1 MMKKLGVLA
10 GISLLSVVVASCT
23 SEPQPDAG
31 QPDAGGLYAVSGTI
45 TGQGVSG
52 VEVTLS
58 GSSLAKAL
66 TQVTGA
72 DGKYSFSQLKPGN
85 YSLQPSKTGFKFN
98 PATKTI
104 DVKDTSIT
112 GQDFTASAD
121 STKSFSISGA
131 ITGQGLDLSGVKVVL
146 TGGTPSI
153 TREMLTSG
161 DGQYS
166 FAQLLPGTY
175 KVQPSKTGLKFI
187 PTDITVTLNT
197 APATGRNFVASD
209 SSNTVGGTI
218 TGTKVS
224 GVTVALVGGSPVTT
238 VTVQTGADG
247 KYQFTKVLDG
257 TYTIRPYVAGAI
269 FEPNSA
275 DAPVKGASLTGKNFV
290 ASADPMTCTDNAGT
304 WCRPT
309 TTATIPTM
317 NRIWGMNGKD
327 LWFVGNDAAVWR
339 YTSTATGQ
347 PLAWTKIELGM
358 ETNPNIYAIAGNSA
372 TDVWFGGG
380 WTQVKNIG
388 NLSNLFQYAPGVSSV
403 VLNYYGSEL
412 GNEINALWPGG
423 NDGGINLAGCANTV
437 GYKDTISRANWS
449 SAFFDGGANLYGAWP
464 ASASDVWLV
473 GRNLS
478 GASGPPGASGPKGAA
493 SSVGRMFRNQNDGGW
508 KDANSTGLKLWS
520 TQLEAAAN
528 GGAWFSDIRGTGP
541 NDVWAVGT
549 KGLVARFDGG
559 TWGLVDAG
567 VGTTNLYGVW
577 PVSAT
582 EVWIVGGTAG
592 TPDQP
597 KIVKYTNVAGKET
610 WENITAPAN
619 AGVLYRVWVT
629 SDTSSVWLVGTSG
642 ILRYKP

>member
-1 MMKKLGVLA
+1 MKKLGVLA
-10 GISLLSVVVASCT
+10 GITLLSVVVASCT

-31 QPDAGGLYAVSGTI
+31 QPDAGGLYSVSGTI
-45 TGQGVSG
+45 SGASVSG

-58 GSSLAKAL
+58 GSSLSKAL

-85 YSLQPSKTGFKFN
+85 YSIQPSKTGFKFN

-104 DVKDTSIT
+104 DVKDTSLT
-112 GQDFTASAD
+112 GQNFTASAD

-131 ITGQGLDLSGVKVVL
+131 ITGPGLDLSGVKVVL

-166 FAQLLPGTY
+166 FAQLQPGSY
-175 KVQPSKTGLKFI
+175 KIQPSKTGLVFT
-187 PTDITVTLNT
+187 PTDTTVPITNASVSGKVFI
-197 APATGRNFVASD
+197 AAVATNNVS
-209 SSNTVGGTI
+209 GTI

-224 GVTVALVGGSPVTT
+224 GVTVALVGGSPVST

-269 FEPNSA
+269 FEPNIA

-317 NRIWGMNGKD
+317 NRIWGMNGKE
-327 LWFVGNDAAVWR
+327 LWFVGNGGAVWR
-339 YTSTATGQ
+339 YSSAATGQ

-358 ETNPNIYAIAGNSA
+358 ATNPNLYAIAGNSA
-372 TDVWFGGG
+372 TDVWFGGAWG
-380 WTQVKNIG
+380 SKPSGAFANIFHYVLGAKPQVYG
-388 NLSNLFQYAPGVSSV
+388 D
-403 VLNYYGSEL
+403 YGSNV
-412 GNEINALWPGG
+412 GDEINALWSDG
-423 NDGGINLAGCANTV
+423 NDGGIFLAGCGDTV
-437 GYKDTISRANWS
+437 NFRENDTGKNWS
-449 SAFFDGGANLYGAWP
+449 SAFFNGGANLYGAWP

-478 GASGPPGASGPKGAA
+478 GASGPPGVSGPKGAA

-577 PVSAT
+577 PVSAS

-597 KIVKYTNVAGKET
+597 KIVKYTNVGGKET

>member
-1 MMKKLGVLA
+1 MNANVKLTLLM
-10 GISLLSVVVASCT
+10 LLSVVVASCT

-31 QPDAGGLYAVSGTI
+31 QPDAGGLYSVSGTI
-45 TGQGVSG
+45 SGASVSG

-85 YSLQPSKTGFKFN
+85 YSIQPSKTGFKFN

-104 DVKDTSIT
+104 DVKDTSLT
-112 GQDFTASAD
+112 GQNFTASAD

-131 ITGQGLDLSGVKVVL
+131 ITGPGLDLSGVKVVL

-161 DGQYS
+161 DGKYS
-166 FAQLLPGTY
+166 FAQLQPGSY
-175 KVQPSKTGLKFI
+175 KIQPSKTGLVFT
-187 PTDITVTLNT
+187 PTDTTVPITNASVSGKVFI
-197 APATGRNFVASD
+197 AAVATNNVS
-209 SSNTVGGTI
+209 GTI

-224 GVTVALVGGSPVTT
+224 GVTVALVGGSPVST

-269 FEPNSA
+269 FEPNIA

-327 LWFVGNDAAVWR
+327 LWFVGNGGAVWR
-339 YTSTATGQ
+339 YSSAATGQ
-347 PLAWTKIELGM
+347 PLAWSNTTISN
-358 ETNPNIYAIAGNSA
+358 NPNLYGIWGSSSANIWVAGETRWDNV
-372 TDVWFGGG
+372 TPRNLWHYLGGG
-380 WTQVKNIG
+380 TSAWTEVN
-388 NLSNLFQYAPGVSSV
+388 NPNNAY
-403 VLNYYGSEL
+403 
-412 GNEINALWPGG
+412 NEINVLWGF
-423 NDGGINLAGCANTV
+423 GINDSVQFAGCQSRIGSFTSNGDRTFNT
-437 GYKDTISRANWS
+437 TIPGSFHIY
-449 SAFFDGGANLYGAWP
+449 SAWAYDATDQWM
-464 ASASDVWLV
+464 V
-473 GRNLS
+473 GRNLWDP
-478 GASGPPGASGPKGAA
+478 GTPGGFSGPQGAQSAI
-493 SSVGRMFRNQNDGGW
+493 GRMFRNQNDGGW

-597 KIVKYTNVAGKET
+597 KIVKYTNVGGKET